1 MKYAGTFKIP
11 THAISMLEYGDVT
24 GLTDMDI
31 ELVNGFVYSNFPH
44 GYVVDWT
51 GIGHP
56 YFCRHPEFGLEG
68 EVVEADFYHT

>member
-31 ELVNGFVYSNFPH
+31 ELVNGFVYSNLRRQPDGEKIYNQIF
-44 GYVVDWT
+44 WT
-51 GIGHP
+51 
-56 YFCRHPEFGLEG
+56 FGG
-68 EVVEADFYHT
+68 NV